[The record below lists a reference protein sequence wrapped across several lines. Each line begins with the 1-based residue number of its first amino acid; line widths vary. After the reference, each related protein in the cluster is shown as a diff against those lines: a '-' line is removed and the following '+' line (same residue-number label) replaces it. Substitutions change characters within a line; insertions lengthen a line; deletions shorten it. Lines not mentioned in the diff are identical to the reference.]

1 MRRLLPFP
9 LVAAGLFVLWL
20 LINQTLTW
28 GQLLLGAAAALAGQW
43 VLTALQPP
51 NARMRRLGAMF
62 RLASQVLADIV
73 RSNIA
78 VARIVLGLGRRE
90 RRPGFVHI
98 PLELR
103 DPYGLAALAC
113 IITSTPG
120 TLWVSFDSTRGI
132 LMIHVLDLIDE
143 TEWIQTIKDRYERL
157 LLEIFE

>member
-1 MRRLLPFP
+1 MRRLLPLP
-9 LVAAGLFVLWL
+9 LVAAGLLVLWL
-20 LINQTLTW
+20 LLNQAFTW
-28 GQLLLGAAAALAGQW
+28 GQIVLGVAAALVGQW

-51 NARMRRLGAMF
+51 NARIRRLSAMF
-62 RLASQVLADIV
+62 RLASLVSFDIV

-78 VARIVLGLGRRE
+78 VAKIVLGLGNRG

-103 DPYGLAALAC
+103 DPYGLAALAL

-120 TLWVSFDSTRGI
+120 TLWVNFDAARGI

-143 TEWIQTIKDRYERL
+143 DEWVQTIKSRYERL